1 MQQASV
7 NPCLCQRLLD
17 TLSQV
22 LVSLLWSHYSFL
34 LGPGAHKLLF
44 APSKSLFPQSCVM
57 SVTESHWPPKLNSLW
72 FYSPFAR
79 SPDWEICCGSYN
91 FLNSVRIFWYNCSAD
106 CGSSAWQFYGGVNG
120 TLLQE
125 GLCHPLDDPG
135 LQHPESLPLWQA
147 TADPCLSRRYSNTQ
161 RQVWLSLCGASGSW
175 CAQGFV

>member
-91 FLNSVRIFWYNCSAD
+91 FLNSVRIFWYKCSAD

-120 TLLQE
+120 DLLQE
-125 GLCHPLDDPG
+125 GLCHTLCDPG
-135 LQHPESLPLWQA
+135 LLNPNPLPLWQA
-147 TADPCLSRRYSNTQ
+147 TADPKLHRRHSKAGLVQ
-161 RQVWLSLCGASGSW
+161 SLWGL
-175 CAQGFV
+175 